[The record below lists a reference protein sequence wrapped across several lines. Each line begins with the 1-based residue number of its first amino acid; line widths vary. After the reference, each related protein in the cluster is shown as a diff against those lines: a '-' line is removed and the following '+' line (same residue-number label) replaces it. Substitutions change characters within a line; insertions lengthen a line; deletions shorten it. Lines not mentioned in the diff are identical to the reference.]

1 MKVMPN
7 RQHYIDW
14 LRVIATIG
22 IFLFHNARAY
32 DYGDWHVKNA
42 LTSLGATQFVE
53 FMNIWMMPLFFV
65 LSGASVYY
73 SLKSR
78 SGGTFLKE
86 RFFRIMIP
94 WLLTGI
100 FVIAPAQVYLERLSH
115 GEFNG
120 NFLQFFPHYF
130 DGLYGFGGNFA
141 WMGMHLWYLM
151 LLAVFSVV
159 LLPFFLPR
167 AKTGVRP
174 AQSIAWYLMQLSVF
188 SVILLPFFISRAETG
203 VSPAQSIPVYL
214 MQLLVFS
221 VILLPFF
228 ISRAKT
234 GVSPA
239 QSIATKVGKPWVLPL
254 LFVPVAVA
262 SLLSSVGGLG
272 FTEQMGSWDILSY
285 MVFFILG
292 YVLFA
297 STSLQ
302 EAVRKQGGW
311 FLLAAVIFSAAHIFL
326 KFYVRPAFYEDI
338 DIRLF
343 ASWGWIVG
351 LLWLGGRLLNF
362 KNRFLAHVNEMV
374 LPFYILHQTVI
385 VIVAYFVVQT
395 GLAIPFKYGIT
406 AVISFAVIV
415 ALYELLVS
423 RIGVLRFLFGMR
435 KKAATS
441 ESGRAVARTT

>member
-1 MKVMPN
+1 MKVMTN

-22 IFLFHNARAY
+22 IFLFHNSRAY

-53 FMNIWMMPLFFV
+53 FMNIWMMPLFFI

-78 SGGTFLKE
+78 NGGTFLKE

-100 FVIAPAQVYLERLSH
+100 FVMGPPQVYLERLSH
-115 GEFNG
+115 GQFNG
-120 NFLQFFPHYF
+120 NFFQFLPHYF

-141 WMGMHLWYLM
+141 WMGVHCWYLM
-151 LLAVFSVV
+151 L
-159 LLPFFLPR
+159 
-167 AKTGVRP
+167 
-174 AQSIAWYLMQLSVF
+174 LSVF
-188 SVILLPFFISRAETG
+188 SVILLPLFLSRA
-203 VSPAQSIPVYL
+203 
-214 MQLLVFS
+214 
-221 VILLPFF
+221 
-228 ISRAKT
+228 RT

-239 QSIATKVGKPWVLPL
+239 QSIAMKLGKPWVLPL
-254 LFVPVAVA
+254 LWAPVGVVA
-262 SLLSSVGGLG
+262 LLSSAVGLG

-285 MVFFILG
+285 AMFFILG

-362 KNRFLAHVNEMV
+362 NSRFLAHVNEMV
-374 LPFYILHQTVI
+374 LPFYILHQMVI

-435 KKAATS
+435 KKAAAS
-441 ESGRAVARTT
+441 ESRRAVGPAT

>member
-1 MKVMPN
+1 MTN

-78 SGGTFLKE
+78 NGGTFLKE

-100 FVIAPAQVYLERLSH
+100 FVMGPPQVYLERLSH
-115 GEFNG
+115 GQFNG
-120 NFLQFFPHYF
+120 NFFQFLPHYF

-141 WMGMHLWYLM
+141 WMGVHCWYLM
-151 LLAVFSVV
+151 L
-159 LLPFFLPR
+159 
-167 AKTGVRP
+167 
-174 AQSIAWYLMQLSVF
+174 LSVF
-188 SVILLPFFISRAETG
+188 SVILLPLFLPRIRTG
-203 VSPAQSIPVYL
+203 FSPL
-214 MQLLVFS
+214 
-221 VILLPFF
+221 
-228 ISRAKT
+228 
-234 GVSPA
+234 
-239 QSIATKVGKPWVLPL
+239 QSIAVKMGKPWILPL
-254 LFVPVAVA
+254 LWVPVGVVA
-262 SLLSSVGGLG
+262 LLSGVIGLG

-285 MVFFILG
+285 AMFFILG

-297 STSLQ
+297 SAGLQ
-302 EAVRKQGGW
+302 DAVKKQGGW
-311 FLLAAVIFSAAHIFL
+311 FLLAAVAFSALHLVL
-326 KFYVRPAFYEDI
+326 KFSVRPAFYDDI
-338 DIRLF
+338 DIRLL
-343 ASWGWIVG
+343 ATWGWIIG
-351 LLWLGGRLLNF
+351 LFWLGERFLNF
-362 KNRFLAHVNEMV
+362 TNRFLAHVNEMV
-374 LPFYILHQTVI
+374 LPFYILHQMVI

-415 ALYELLVS
+415 ALYELLVR

-441 ESGRAVARTT
+441 ESRRAVGPAT

>member
-1 MKVMPN
+1 MTN

-78 SGGTFLKE
+78 NGGTFLKE

-100 FVIAPAQVYLERLSH
+100 FVMGPPQVYLERLSH
-115 GEFNG
+115 GQFNG
-120 NFLQFFPHYF
+120 NFFQFLPHYF

-141 WMGMHLWYLM
+141 WMGVHCWYLM
-151 LLAVFSVV
+151 L
-159 LLPFFLPR
+159 
-167 AKTGVRP
+167 
-174 AQSIAWYLMQLSVF
+174 LSVF
-188 SVILLPFFISRAETG
+188 SVILLPLFLPRIRTG
-203 VSPAQSIPVYL
+203 FSPL
-214 MQLLVFS
+214 
-221 VILLPFF
+221 
-228 ISRAKT
+228 
-234 GVSPA
+234 
-239 QSIATKVGKPWVLPL
+239 QSIAVKMGKPWILPL
-254 LFVPVAVA
+254 LWVPVGVVA
-262 SLLSSVGGLG
+262 LLSGVIGLG

-285 MVFFILG
+285 AMFFILG

-297 STSLQ
+297 SAGLQ
-302 EAVRKQGGW
+302 EAVKKQGGW
-311 FLLAAVIFSAAHIFL
+311 FLLAAVAFSALHLVL
-326 KFYVRPAFYEDI
+326 KFSVRPAFYDDI
-338 DIRLF
+338 DIRLL
-343 ASWGWIVG
+343 ATWGWIIG
-351 LLWLGGRLLNF
+351 LFWLGERFLNF
-362 KNRFLAHVNEMV
+362 TNRFLTHVNEMV
-374 LPFYILHQTVI
+374 LPFYILHQMVI

-415 ALYELLVS
+415 ALYELLVR

-441 ESGRAVARTT
+441 ESHRAAARAT

>member
-1 MKVMPN
+1 MTN

-78 SGGTFLKE
+78 NGGTFLKE

-100 FVIAPAQVYLERLSH
+100 FVMGPPQVYLERLSH
-115 GEFNG
+115 GQFNG
-120 NFLQFFPHYF
+120 NFFQFLPHYF

-141 WMGMHLWYLM
+141 WMGVHCWYLM
-151 LLAVFSVV
+151 L
-159 LLPFFLPR
+159 
-167 AKTGVRP
+167 
-174 AQSIAWYLMQLSVF
+174 LSVF
-188 SVILLPFFISRAETG
+188 SVILLPLFLPRIRTG
-203 VSPAQSIPVYL
+203 FSPL
-214 MQLLVFS
+214 
-221 VILLPFF
+221 
-228 ISRAKT
+228 
-234 GVSPA
+234 
-239 QSIATKVGKPWVLPL
+239 QSIAVKMGKPWILPL
-254 LFVPVAVA
+254 LWVPVGVVA
-262 SLLSSVGGLG
+262 LLSGVIGLG

-285 MVFFILG
+285 AMFFILG

-297 STSLQ
+297 SAGLQ
-302 EAVRKQGGW
+302 DAVKKQGGW
-311 FLLAAVIFSAAHIFL
+311 FLLAAVAFSALHLVL
-326 KFYVRPAFYEDI
+326 KFSVRPAFYDDI
-338 DIRLF
+338 DIRLL
-343 ASWGWIVG
+343 ATWGWIIG
-351 LLWLGGRLLNF
+351 LFWLGERFLNF
-362 KNRFLAHVNEMV
+362 TNRFLAHVNEMV
-374 LPFYILHQTVI
+374 LPFYILHQMVI

-415 ALYELLVS
+415 ALYELLVR

-441 ESGRAVARTT
+441 ESHRAAARAT

>member
-1 MKVMPN
+1 MKVMTN
-7 RQHYIDW
+7 RQHYVDW

-22 IFLFHNARAY
+22 IFLFHNSRAY
-32 DYGDWHVKNA
+32 DYGDWHIKNA

-78 SGGTFLKE
+78 NGGTFLKE

-100 FVIAPAQVYLERLSH
+100 FVMGPPQIYLERLSH
-115 GEFNG
+115 GQFDG
-120 NFLQFFPHYF
+120 NFFQFLPHYF
-130 DGLYGFGGNFA
+130 NGLYGFGGNFA
-141 WMGMHLWYLM
+141 WMGVHIWYLM
-151 LLAVFSVV
+151 L
-159 LLPFFLPR
+159 
-167 AKTGVRP
+167 
-174 AQSIAWYLMQLSVF
+174 LSVF
-188 SVILLPFFISRAETG
+188 SVILLPLFLPRIRTG
-203 VSPAQSIPVYL
+203 FSPL
-214 MQLLVFS
+214 
-221 VILLPFF
+221 
-228 ISRAKT
+228 
-234 GVSPA
+234 
-239 QSIATKVGKPWVLPL
+239 QSIAVKLGKPWVLPL
-254 LFVPVAVA
+254 LWVPVGVVA
-262 SLLSSVGGLG
+262 LLSGVIGLG

-285 MVFFILG
+285 AMFFILG
-292 YVLFA
+292 YVLFG

-311 FLLAAVIFSAAHIFL
+311 FLLAAVAFSAVHLIL
-326 KFYVRPAFYEDI
+326 KFSIRPAFYDDI
-338 DIRLF
+338 DIRLL
-343 ASWGWIVG
+343 ATWGWIVG

-362 KNRFLAHVNEMV
+362 TNRFLVHVNEMV
-374 LPFYILHQTVI
+374 LPFYILHQMVI

-441 ESGRAVARTT
+441 ESRRAVGPAT

>member
-1 MKVMPN
+1 MTN

-14 LRVIATIG
+14 LRIIATIG

-32 DYGDWHVKNA
+32 DYGDWHIKNA

-100 FVIAPAQVYLERLSH
+100 FVMGPPQVYLERLSH
-115 GEFNG
+115 GQFNG
-120 NFLQFFPHYF
+120 NFFQFLPHYF
-130 DGLYGFGGNFA
+130 DGFYGFGGNFA
-141 WMGMHLWYLM
+141 WMGVHCWYLM
-151 LLAVFSVV
+151 L
-159 LLPFFLPR
+159 
-167 AKTGVRP
+167 
-174 AQSIAWYLMQLSVF
+174 LSVF
-188 SVILLPFFISRAETG
+188 SVILLPFF
-203 VSPAQSIPVYL
+203 L
-214 MQLLVFS
+214 
-221 VILLPFF
+221 
-228 ISRAKT
+228 SRAKT
-234 GVSPA
+234 GVSLI
-239 QSIATKVGKPWVLPL
+239 QSIASKLGKPWMLPL

-297 STSLQ
+297 STGLQ

-362 KNRFLAHVNEMV
+362 TSRFLAHVNEMV
-374 LPFYILHQTVI
+374 LPFYMLHQTVI

-395 GLAIPFKYGIT
+395 GLAIPLKYGIT

-423 RIGVLRFLFGMR
+423 RIGVFRFLFGMR
-435 KKAATS
+435 KKAAA
-441 ESGRAVARTT
+441 SGSRGTVARAT